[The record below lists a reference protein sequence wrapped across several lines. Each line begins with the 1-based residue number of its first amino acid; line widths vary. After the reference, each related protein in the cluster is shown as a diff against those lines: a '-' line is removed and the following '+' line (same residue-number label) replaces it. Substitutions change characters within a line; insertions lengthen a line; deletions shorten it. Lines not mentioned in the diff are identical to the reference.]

1 MNVFETLP
9 PISPRMGFLRTVS
22 GWLDAALVEF
32 GPEGT
37 MHYAQSAL
45 QGGAENLF
53 TSGMEERQ
61 VIFGDTR
68 PLEDALR
75 AVDAARA
82 PGLLFLT
89 SSPVSEIIGAD
100 LEQVRRQL
108 QPGLRAR
115 LSVWDRVPVQGTEQ
129 DGQRSAYAAGAD
141 YLRTLP
147 PKADRGAAGG
157 VVVLG
162 LDQTDWNGRSD
173 LNELRRMFADYF
185 GLACRN
191 DPQGRYRLE
200 ELRSARLLLAA
211 SPAALPLAEA
221 AQALWGVPVCRGLPY
236 GVRGSAR
243 LVESVSRLLEQA
255 PSPAWSADRREAE
268 QAVREFQFALRPWP
282 KRELRLLSFRRTEA
296 FRLDAAG
303 ARVSDAA
310 SSRGGPAG
318 QRHFVPPVSAA
329 PFPVPGYARPSPAI
343 VQHPS
348 SVRRDPGYGESAVRP
363 IPPPDG
369 GCLIADTRRVCLR
382 FVSPT
387 K

>member
-129 DGQRSAYAAGAD
+129 DGQRSAYAAGPVP
-141 YLRTLP
+141 RTAA
-147 PKADRGAAGG
+147 KADRGAAAASWCWGWTRPIG
-157 VVVLG
+157 
-162 LDQTDWNGRSD
+162 NGRSRS
-173 LNELRRMFADYF
+173 ERTAPHVR
-185 GLACRN
+185 GLFRPGL
-191 DPQGRYRLE
+191 PQRPAGPLPPGGTSIR
-200 ELRSARLLLAA
+200 
-211 SPAALPLAEA
+211 PAAAGRFSRCAAVGGSRAGAVGRSRLPGASLRGTGQRPAGGIRIPPFGTG
-221 AQALWGVPVCRGLPY
+221 ALPGL
-236 GVRGSAR
+236 
-243 LVESVSRLLEQA
+243 VSR
-255 PSPAWSADRREAE
+255 PREAE

-282 KRELRLLSFRRTEA
+282 KRELRLCVRPERAACLASFLSGELKLSVSTPPEHA
-296 FRLDAAG
+296 FLTQPPAG
-303 ARVSDAA
+303 AVLLGSGILCRLY
-310 SSRGGPAG
+310 P
-318 QRHFVPPVSAA
+318 
-329 PFPVPGYARPSPAI
+329 
-343 VQHPS
+343 QHPS
-348 SVRRDPGYGESAVRP
+348 LCLDTPVLHQQLFSTHLPFAGIRGTANLLSALYPLLTEDV
-363 IPPPDG
+363 
-369 GCLIADTRRVCLR
+369 
-382 FVSPT
+382 
-387 K
+387 

>member
-191 DPQGRYRLE
+191 DPQVRRTGRQTLIAPSLVLRE
-200 ELRSARLLLAA
+200 STRRSAAGETVIPWKRPEGFPHGNIAA
-211 SPAALPLAEA
+211 
-221 AQALWGVPVCRGLPY
+221 R
-236 GVRGSAR
+236 
-243 LVESVSRLLEQA
+243 
-255 PSPAWSADRREAE
+255 
-268 QAVREFQFALRPWP
+268 
-282 KRELRLLSFRRTEA
+282 
-296 FRLDAAG
+296 
-303 ARVSDAA
+303 
-310 SSRGGPAG
+310 
-318 QRHFVPPVSAA
+318 
-329 PFPVPGYARPSPAI
+329 
-343 VQHPS
+343 
-348 SVRRDPGYGESAVRP
+348 
-363 IPPPDG
+363 
-369 GCLIADTRRVCLR
+369 
-382 FVSPT
+382 
-387 K
+387 

>member
-282 KRELRLLSFRRTEA
+282 KRELRLCVRPERAACLASFLSGELKLSVSTPPEHA
-296 FRLDAAG
+296 FLTQPPAG
-303 ARVSDAA
+303 AVLLGSGICAA
-310 SSRGGPAG
+310 CIRSTLPCAWI
-318 QRHFVPPVSAA
+318 
-329 PFPVPGYARPSPAI
+329 RPSFTSNCSAPI
-343 VQHPS
+343 FRSQGS
-348 SVRRDPGYGESAVRP
+348 GVRR
-363 IPPPDG
+363 ICCPPYTP
-369 GCLIADTRRVCLR
+369 
-382 FVSPT
+382 S
-387 K
+387 

>member
-162 LDQTDWNGRSD
+162 LAGPDRLERPFRS
-173 LNELRRMFADYF
+173 E
-185 GLACRN
+185 RN

-282 KRELRLLSFRRTEA
+282 KRELRLCVRPERAACLASFLSGELKLSVSTPPEHA
-296 FRLDAAG
+296 FLTQPPAG
-303 ARVSDAA
+303 AVLLGSGILCRLY
-310 SSRGGPAG
+310 P
-318 QRHFVPPVSAA
+318 
-329 PFPVPGYARPSPAI
+329 
-343 VQHPS
+343 QHPS
-348 SVRRDPGYGESAVRP
+348 LCLDTPVLHQQLFSTHLPFAGIRGTANLLSALYPLLTEDV
-363 IPPPDG
+363 
-369 GCLIADTRRVCLR
+369 
-382 FVSPT
+382 
-387 K
+387 

>member
-147 PKADRGAAGG
+147 PKADRGPAGG

-211 SPAALPLAEA
+211 SPAALPLAEV

-255 PSPAWSADRREAE
+255 PSPAWSAPG
-268 QAVREFQFALRPWP
+268 QN
-282 KRELRLLSFRRTEA
+282 
-296 FRLDAAG
+296 G
-303 ARVSDAA
+303 
-310 SSRGGPAG
+310 SSGSVCGRNAQLVWLPFFPAN
-318 QRHFVPPVSAA
+318 
-329 PFPVPGYARPSPAI
+329 
-343 VQHPS
+343 
-348 SVRRDPGYGESAVRP
+348 
-363 IPPPDG
+363 
-369 GCLIADTRRVCLR
+369 
-382 FVSPT
+382 
-387 K
+387 

>member
-282 KRELRLLSFRRTEA
+282 KRELRLCVRPERAACLASFLSGELKLSVSTPPEHA
-296 FRLDAAG
+296 FLMQPPAG
-303 ARVSDAA
+303 AVLLGSGILCRLY
-310 SSRGGPAG
+310 P
-318 QRHFVPPVSAA
+318 
-329 PFPVPGYARPSPAI
+329 
-343 VQHPS
+343 QHPS
-348 SVRRDPGYGESAVRP
+348 LCLDTPVLHQQLFSTHLPFAGIRGTANLLSALYPLLTEDV
-363 IPPPDG
+363 
-369 GCLIADTRRVCLR
+369 
-382 FVSPT
+382 
-387 K
+387 

>member
-1 MNVFETLP
+1 M
-9 PISPRMGFLRTVS
+9 
-22 GWLDAALVEF
+22 
-32 GPEGT
+32 
-37 MHYAQSAL
+37 
-45 QGGAENLF
+45 
-53 TSGMEERQ
+53 
-61 VIFGDTR
+61 
-68 PLEDALR
+68 
-75 AVDAARA
+75 
-82 PGLLFLT
+82 
-89 SSPVSEIIGAD
+89 
-100 LEQVRRQL
+100 
-108 QPGLRAR
+108 
-115 LSVWDRVPVQGTEQ
+115 PVQGTEQ

-282 KRELRLLSFRRTEA
+282 KRELRLCVRPERAACLASFLSGRTEA

-318 QRHFVPPVSAA
+318 QRHLCRLYP
-329 PFPVPGYARPSPAI
+329 
-343 VQHPS
+343 QHPS
-348 SVRRDPGYGESAVRP
+348 LCLDTPVLHQQLFSTHLPFAGIRGTANLLSALYPLLTEDV
-363 IPPPDG
+363 
-369 GCLIADTRRVCLR
+369 
-382 FVSPT
+382 
-387 K
+387 

>member
-129 DGQRSAYAAGAD
+129 DGQRPAGGIRIPPFGTGALPGLVSRPPGGGAGRAGIPICPPPLAKTGAPALCAAG
-141 YLRTLP
+141 T
-147 PKADRGAAGG
+147 
-157 VVVLG
+157 
-162 LDQTDWNGRSD
+162 RS
-173 LNELRRMFADYF
+173 LF
-185 GLACRN
+185 G
-191 DPQGRYRLE
+191 
-200 ELRSARLLLAA
+200 
-211 SPAALPLAEA
+211 
-221 AQALWGVPVCRGLPY
+221 
-236 GVRGSAR
+236 
-243 LVESVSRLLEQA
+243 
-255 PSPAWSADRREAE
+255 
-268 QAVREFQFALRPWP
+268 F
-282 KRELRLLSFRRTEA
+282 LSFRRTEA

-303 ARVSDAA
+303 ARVSDNC
-310 SSRGGPAG
+310 
-318 QRHFVPPVSAA
+318 SA
-329 PFPVPGYARPSPAI
+329 PIFRSQGSG
-343 VQHPS
+343 
-348 SVRRDPGYGESAVRP
+348 VRR
-363 IPPPDG
+363 ICCPPYTP
-369 GCLIADTRRVCLR
+369 
-382 FVSPT
+382 S
-387 K
+387 